1 MPYCPECGAEIKSG
15 VKFCPECGTRIARAA
30 TPKSGE
36 RRKRPV
42 LVPSPKIPPP
52 KVMPG
57 GKRPHRPYRAEKPE
71 GVPPKH
77 EIPASEI
84 PKDQGELLHPSSAII
99 KYGKKTPEERAKEL
113 RRQNRIGAAIAIPI
127 VIIVIVAVPYFV
139 LGYPIWEIFE
149 DGGGGGGGG
158 PQTWQIV
165 SEYGDTAT
173 LTVDSSG
180 NFTGS
185 GWVGSAPG
193 LPDYNIYI
201 TNGRM
206 SGTSMTF
213 EMTSSYSG
221 GQLNGTGYGELNASF
236 PGATSAFGSSEGI
249 ISDPLGTRDFYF
261 QWDAWRI

>member
-1 MPYCPECGAEIKSG
+1 MKAIIVLGSRNPEGR
-15 VKFCPECGTRIARAA
+15 TARAA
-30 TPKSGE
+30 NALLEGLKDEGGQGEAVCLPHKKIERCRQCEQDGWGICRTEGRCVIEDDFASLMDKIRDADAAIFATPVYFSDLSESIRSFLDRLRRVTRHESG
-36 RRKRPV
+36 RDG
-42 LVPSPKIPPP
+42 I
-52 KVMPG
+52 G
-57 GKRPHRPYRAEKPE
+57 GK
-71 GVPPKH
+71 
-77 EIPASEI
+77 PA
-84 PKDQGELLHPSSAII
+84 
-99 KYGKKTPEERAKEL
+99 
-113 RRQNRIGAAIAIPI
+113 IGICLA
-127 VIIVIVAVPYFV
+127 
-139 LGYPIWEIFE
+139 
-149 DGGGGGGGG
+149 GGGGGGGG